1 MTPMRRTPV
10 RCGKLC
16 LAMQMTARVTKEG
29 DLYVAQCLDV
39 NVASQGATVDEAL
52 ANLRE
57 ALELRFE
64 DEDVPEDVRD
74 AVIRPIEV
82 NLRRAS

>member
-1 MTPMRRTPV
+1 
-10 RCGKLC
+10 
-16 LAMQMTARVTKEG
+16 MQMTARVTKEG

-39 NVASQGATVDEAL
+39 NVASQGTTVDEAL

-64 DEDVPEDVRD
+64 DEGVPADLQT
-74 AVIRPIEV
+74 ALIRPIEV

>member
-1 MTPMRRTPV
+1 MGDMV
-10 RCGKLC
+10 KLC
-16 LAMQMTARVTKEG
+16 RTMQMTARVTKEG

-64 DEDVPEDVRD
+64 DEDFPVDLQA